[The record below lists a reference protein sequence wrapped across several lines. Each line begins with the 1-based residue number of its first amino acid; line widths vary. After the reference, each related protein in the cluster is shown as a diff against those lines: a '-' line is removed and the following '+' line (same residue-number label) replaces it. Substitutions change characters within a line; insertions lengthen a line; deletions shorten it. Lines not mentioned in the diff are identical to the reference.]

1 MARKGYWGM
10 GLMKNTDS
18 VEEKILN
25 KPWILLLGWT
35 PQSIVFYGPY
45 LYLLGR
51 WRLKNFCSE
60 EFLRPS
66 LSYSFCFVLFL
77 AMCFLQ
83 KGFPCGSA
91 GEESACNVGE
101 LGSIPGLGRSP
112 GKGNSYPLQYSG
124 LENSKNCIV
133 HGLQRI
139 SHNWATFTFTSF
151 KSARLLIWVFP
162 VNSINDQWSYS
173 KFLPGLCAPAGCIS
187 LFFSLCWIL
196 SN

>member
-1 MARKGYWGM
+1 MKVSFLDKEVRPTRKQWFMARKGYWGM

-124 LENSKNCIV
+124 LENSKNYIYSPWG
-133 HGLQRI
+133 HKELDRTEWL
-139 SHNWATFTFTSF
+139 SLSLA
-151 KSARLLIWVFP
+151 LLIEMCLMSLYW
-162 VNSINDQWSYS
+162 IYS
-173 KFLPGLCAPAGCIS
+173 DD
-187 LFFSLCWIL
+187 
-196 SN
+196 